1 MKNDKS
7 NKSSK
12 NNKNILGALLLSIGT
27 TGCSELHRVLLE
39 DEHFKESDFIYIET
53 NKYKNDQSLIEPV
66 PTYAGGKGKGDS
78 KGDSKGE
85 GKGSGVTGTD
95 IGAIDIGEH
104 NLDDIPDGVGEIGL
118 GAISA
123 IRAGTSGDLG
133 KCGRQRAQDGFKVAF
148 VWKPK
153 SDGAFKGSVAV
164 LPEKFLGK
172 CPKLTITE
180 KVADKDKVSVMR
192 NKGNLYGREVFI
204 LDGRE
209 GNSLK
214 KNIKLSCGCRYWII
228 PDPSKRVD

>member
-1 MKNDKS
+1 MDK
-7 NKSSK
+7 
-12 NNKNILGALLLSIGT
+12 KNILGALLLSIGAS
-27 TGCSELHRVLLE
+27 GCAELHRVLVE
-39 DEHFKESDFIYIET
+39 DDAFKESDFVYIEK

-66 PTYAGGKGKGDS
+66 PTYAGVNGIKGK
-78 KGDSKGE
+78 

-95 IGAIDIGEH
+95 IGAVDIGEH

-123 IRAGTSGDLG
+123 VRAGVSGDLG
-133 KCGRQRAQDGFKVAF
+133 KCGRQKAQDGFKVAF

-180 KVADKDKVSVMR
+180 KVKGEDKVSVMR

-209 GNSLK
+209 GSSLK